1 MADERVSACIA
12 SNPYV
17 GPRPFRSGEVF
28 RGREA
33 DIRGLLDMLISSRVV
48 LLHSPSGAGK
58 TSLIQAAVIPSFDN
72 RRFQICV
79 QHEPQISALRLNEPE
94 PDFPVRNRY
103 VYSVV
108 SGLVSHLGLR
118 PADVA
123 ETSLA
128 EALAKVQERTEPRKH
143 QLLVFD
149 QLEEALTL
157 DPTDH
162 DGQHEFFRQVG
173 EALDDDRRWGL
184 LSMREDYMGGLDRF
198 LKLIP
203 GRLRATYRLDF
214 LSQESAMRAICDPAK
229 ERDVEV
235 EADAAQN
242 LVDDLRKIMVEGQD
256 KTPQT
261 RLGPYVEPVLLQVV
275 CDRLW
280 RKSCQDSG
288 GDFHTISAAD
298 VERLGRTDQALRR
311 YYAEVVQEA
320 AGSDT
325 MTEHL
330 LRKWIADKLIT
341 EEGFRSQQRGDPPV
355 KDPDYAIR
363 ILQDRYLMR
372 SDERAGTRWWELSHD
387 RLIQPIIDNNA
398 SWELKNLEKWQIAA
412 INWRRSQ
419 QDDSYLLR
427 GEAYRKAQ
435 KSLAHHPTITDTERQ
450 FMDRSADKQAQRT
463 FVHRITLGM
472 SLLASMLVIS
482 AILNIV
488 LIILFIVK

>member
-12 SNPYV
+12 NNPYV

-33 DIRGLLDMLISSRVV
+33 DTRGLLDMLISSRVV

-58 TSLIQAAVIPSFDN
+58 TSLIQAAVIPSFNN

-79 QHEPQISALRLNEPE
+79 QHKPQISALRLNEPE

-108 SGLVSHLGLR
+108 SGLISHLGLP
-118 PADVA
+118 PADLA
-123 ETSLA
+123 ATSLV
-128 EALAKVQERTEPRKH
+128 EALAILEEGAESRKH

-162 DGQHEFFRQVG
+162 EGQHEFFRQVG

-184 LSMREDYMGGLDRF
+184 LSMREDYIGGLDRF

-214 LSQESAMRAICDPAK
+214 LSQESAIRAICDPAK

-235 EADAAQN
+235 EADAAQK
-242 LVDDLRKIMVEGQD
+242 LVDDLRKIMVEGHD
-256 KTPQT
+256 KTPKT

-280 RKSCQDSG
+280 RKSCQDRG
-288 GDFHTISAAD
+288 GDFRTISAAD
-298 VERLGRTDQALRR
+298 VDRLGRTDQALRR

-320 AGSDT
+320 AGSDL

-355 KDPDYAIR
+355 QDPGYALK
-363 ILQDRYLMR
+363 ILQDRYLIR
-372 SDERAGTRWWELSHD
+372 SDERAGARWWELSHD
-387 RLIQPIIDNNA
+387 RLIQPIIDNNT
-398 SWELKNLEKWQIAA
+398 SWELKNLEPWQIAA

-427 GEAYRKAQ
+427 GDAYRQAR
-435 KSLAHHPTITDTERQ
+435 KSLARHATVTDTERQ
-450 FMDRSADKQAQRT
+450 FMDRSADKQAQRA
-463 FVHRITLGM
+463 FVYRITLSV
-472 SLLASMLVIS
+472 SLLAAMLIIS